1 MSRWIKVDETI
12 NRYITDHLEPEIEVL
27 RALREETSKL
37 KQAGMQIS
45 HEQARF
51 MTVVLSAMQARLTIE
66 IGVFTGYSTLVTAL
80 TLPLDGRV
88 LACDISQEW
97 TRIAQPYWQLG
108 GVADKI
114 DLQLAPATETL
125 DRLLNAGRQGEFD
138 FVFIDADK
146 TGYDDYYERSLQ
158 LLRPGGL
165 IMIDNSLWNGSVLD
179 ASNTEQDTVAIRKLN
194 EKISQDGRVLS
205 YLAPIGPGP
214 YRRWYLH
221 DQQTLI
227 PLLYD
232 QGRASIRRRPCR
244 PGRACCSTGISRM
257 IPRSGLFSTNNRVC
271 ASTPG
276 LPGLIS

>member
-205 YLAPIGPGP
+205 YLAPIG
-214 YRRWYLH
+214 
-221 DQQTLI
+221 D
-227 PLLYD
+227 
-232 QGRASIRRRPCR
+232 
-244 PGRACCSTGISRM
+244 GIYM
-257 IPRSGLFSTNNRVC
+257 ISKR
-271 ASTPG
+271 
-276 LPGLIS
+276 